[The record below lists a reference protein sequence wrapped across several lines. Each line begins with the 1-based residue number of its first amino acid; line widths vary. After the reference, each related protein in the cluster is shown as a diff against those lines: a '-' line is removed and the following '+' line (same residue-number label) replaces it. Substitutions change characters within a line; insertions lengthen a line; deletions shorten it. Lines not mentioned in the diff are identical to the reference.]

1 MGDGNAA
8 TQNPK
13 ITRCVFFTSC
23 RSNLAEDMPND
34 RPERAEENDVGI
46 WLAGGGYEVCQ
57 EGSRS
62 EFRASAEF
70 PWNTVDSILRV
81 EATSFFTQRC
91 VMKTKWLLHSI
102 VVIYH

>member
-1 MGDGNAA
+1 MLHWEGMGDGNAA

-23 RSNLAEDMPND
+23 RSNLAEDVSND
-34 RPERAEENDVGI
+34 RPERGDENDVGI

-70 PWNTVDSILRV
+70 PWNTVDSTGREVYVFI
-81 EATSFFTQRC
+81 
-91 VMKTKWLLHSI
+91 
-102 VVIYH
+102 